1 MSAKFIFRLV
11 VRFIL
16 ALAVFAGFLFLPA
29 WTLRWWRAWVF
40 IGVFALASV
49 LTMAPLLAGNEE
61 LIRER
66 LKPPIQ
72 KGQPLA
78 DKIVLVLYL
87 AAFYAQLIFIPVDV
101 FYLHLLRKPGVII
114 SSLGMPLFLAGWTIM
129 TLAIRENRFAA
140 IVVRHQAERQQV
152 VVDTGIY
159 SVVRHPMYSAL
170 LGVASGIALWLESYA
185 AALFTIVPMGLLV
198 LRAFFE
204 ESFLKRELPG
214 YAAYTERVRYRFIP
228 FLW

>member
-11 VRFIL
+11 VRFLL
-16 ALAVFAGFLFLPA
+16 ALIVLAGFFFLPA
-29 WTLRWWRAWVF
+29 WTLHWWRAWVF
-40 IGVFALASV
+40 IGVFALASIV
-49 LTMAPLLAGNEE
+49 TMGPLLAGNEE
-61 LIRER
+61 LIKER
-66 LKPPIQ
+66 LKLPIQ

-78 DKIVLVLYL
+78 DKIALLLYL

-101 FYLHLLRKPGVII
+101 FYLHLLRKPGVAI
-114 SSLGMPLFLAGWTIM
+114 SSLGMLLFLAGWTVL

-140 IVVRHQAERQQV
+140 LVVRHQAERQQV

-159 SVVRHPMYSAL
+159 SVVRHPMYSAFIA
-170 LGVASGIALWLESYA
+170 VASGIALWLESYA
-185 AALFTIVPMGLLV
+185 ATLFTIVPMGLLV

-204 ESFLKRELPG
+204 EDFLKRELPG
-214 YAAYTERVRYRFIP
+214 YAAYTERVRCRFIP